1 MYVNLQIR
9 YHDKQSTYSKEA
21 ILEQNSFL
29 FFLEILIL
37 FWKLLYEVKKKN
49 LLSHNIFH

>member
-1 MYVNLQIR
+1 MYVNLQIT

-29 FFLEILIL
+29 FFWKFSDTILKTTL
-37 FWKLLYEVKKKN
+37 
-49 LLSHNIFH
+49 

>member
-29 FFLEILIL
+29 FFLEILWYYFENYFMRL
-37 FWKLLYEVKKKN
+37 KKK
-49 LLSHNIFH
+49 SP

>member
-9 YHDKQSTYSKEA
+9 YHDKESTYSKEG

-29 FFLEILIL
+29 FFWKILWYYFENYFMRL
-37 FWKLLYEVKKKN
+37 KKK
-49 LLSHNIFH
+49 SP

>member
-1 MYVNLQIR
+1 MYVNLQIT

-29 FFLEILIL
+29 FFFFKFSDTILKTTL
-37 FWKLLYEVKKKN
+37 
-49 LLSHNIFH
+49 